1 MNNKVLRIIAIIILI
16 IILFILFGGICTISD
31 GTTINEVQTNDTSNE
46 YVSIQKR
53 MSLDFGIN
61 DVHWIYALIDAKGGT
76 VEDRA
81 YNMVVLLNNVYD
93 TKKPIEYY
101 VTNELDHVSFDYED
115 EQLDYEAFEMVV
127 YNNWDKTNGS
137 RCYR

>member
-1 MNNKVLRIIAIIILI
+1 MNNKALRVIAIIILI
-16 IILFILFGGICTISD
+16 IILFILLGGICTISD
-31 GTTINEVQTNDTSNE
+31 NTTIDEVQTNDAIDE

-53 MSLDFGIN
+53 MSLDFGVN
-61 DVHWIYALIDAKGGT
+61 DVHWIYALIDVKGGT

-93 TKKPIEYY
+93 TKKSIEYY

-115 EQLDYEAFEMVV
+115 EQLDYEAFKMVV
-127 YNNWDKTNGS
+127 YNNWDDTNGS